1 MQKWSK
7 RKKKRTNVK
16 VEVEVVVVGVQP
28 GGRWRLMRDCSLGM
42 RFHKKL

>member
-16 VEVEVVVVGVQP
+16 VEVVVVG
-28 GGRWRLMRDCSLGM
+28 GGPTWGEMEIDERLFAGNEIS
-42 RFHKKL
+42 